1 MVYRFLRPCFLSQ
14 VRSPFWERSLIV
26 NTLLAL
32 LALYLLLN
40 FLALGYFLDVILA
53 ESFSGQDII
62 EVANGFL
69 LYTLLG
75 GLFARFMVQ
84 NFPMLDIQPYLLLP
98 IKRNRLYHFLLIR
111 SVFNLF
117 NLMPLV
123 VALPF
128 AVKVVYHRLG
138 TVSGTAWV
146 LVILVLSLANHFLAF
161 YLKRQFNLR
170 PLVIVGLLVLL
181 GGLVTLDVQ
190 GVVSFSAAFG
200 RGIALIVEQPVF
212 LVLPIAILLGVYG
225 LLYRAMHYY
234 SYLDT
239 VEQKREQVQ
248 SGKGIAALRRL
259 GMAGHFMQLELRQI
273 WRNKRPRTMLVAS
286 LFFLLYPIMLMI
298 MDDGDDAGGSS
309 SLGFFLVLI
318 ALSFPMVNYG
328 QFLIAWESRYFNLL
342 MARHAPL
349 KDYLKGKYYLFLL
362 FNVIGFLIGLVYG
375 FLDAA
380 FFPIVLS
387 AFLFISGTTVY
398 ITLFL
403 ATYNTQAVDPAKSAF
418 MNWEGVGG
426 SQFLMILPTFFL
438 PLLLYSLL
446 LFIFGEAWALVA
458 MGGIGLLGMALFRPV
473 LRQIEKQLQ
482 ARKHI
487 LIDSYKP

>member
-1 MVYRFLRPCFLSQ
+1 MVYRLLRHSFLSQ

-26 NTLLAL
+26 NILLAL

-40 FLALGYFLDVILA
+40 FLAIGYFLDVILA

-62 EVANGFL
+62 AVANGFL

-84 NFPMLDIQPYLLLP
+84 NFPMLDMQPYLLLP
-98 IKRNRLYHFLLIR
+98 IKRNRLYHFLLLR
-111 SVFNLF
+111 SVFNLV

-128 AVKVVYHRLG
+128 ALKVVYHRLG
-138 TVSGTAWV
+138 TASGTVWLAT
-146 LVILVLSLANHFLAF
+146 ILALSLANHFLAF

-170 PLVIVGLLVLL
+170 PLAIVGLLVLL

-200 RGIALIVEQPVF
+200 QGVTMIVEQPAL

-259 GMAGHFMQLELRQI
+259 GMAGHFLQLELRQI
-273 WRNKRPRTMLVAS
+273 WRNKRPRTMLIMS
-286 LFFLLYPIMLMI
+286 LFFLLYPMLMI

-309 SLGFFLVLI
+309 GLGFFIILI

-349 KDYLKGKYYLFLL
+349 KDYLKGKYYLFLF
-362 FNVIGFLIGLVYG
+362 FNVIGFLVCLVYG

-403 ATYNTQAVDPAKSAF
+403 ATYNTRAVDPAKSAF

-426 SQFLMILPTFFL
+426 SQFLMILPAFFL
-438 PLLLYSLL
+438 PLLLYLLL
-446 LFIFGEAWALVA
+446 LFLMGETWGLVA
-458 MGGIGLLGMALFRPV
+458 MGGIGILGMALFRPI

-482 ARKHI
+482 VRKHI
-487 LIDSYKP
+487 LIDSYKQ